1 MVRKDW
7 GRRRRGRQR
16 MRWLDG
22 ITDSMDMSLSKLW
35 QLVMDR
41 VAWCAAV
48 HGVTKSQTR
57 LSDWTE
63 LYWPWPCFIPMRL
76 VPRLA
81 KCVWCT
87 MATASLPPP
96 KFSLFVLKA
105 LSNQGILFYKF
116 HYFHTRKRRGPLSF
130 SHTYLVNFESCVSL
144 RKLSS
149 VGRNNI
155 IVSAMPLNIYAIQT
169 PLALH
174 CSFSEL
180 LLFHSE
186 DILLCLFQAFL
197 KLSNSPS
204 VF

>member
-1 MVRKDW
+1 MQRADSLEKTLMLGKIE
-7 GRRRRGRQR
+7 GRRRRRWQS
-16 MRWLDG
+16 MRWLDA

-116 HYFHTRKRRGPLSF
+116 HYFHTRKRRVKGI
-130 SHTYLVNFESCVSL
+130 
-144 RKLSS
+144 RS
-149 VGRNNI
+149 VTSRWQLCMKYRDQCLDW
-155 IVSAMPLNIYAIQT
+155 STAIQRHRQRC
-169 PLALH
+169 P
-174 CSFSEL
+174 
-180 LLFHSE
+180 
-186 DILLCLFQAFL
+186 
-197 KLSNSPS
+197 
-204 VF
+204 